1 MQRYDPAV
9 IRLAKHVGPLP
20 YRELSDVYLLGRYL
34 FGVRAVQDPMYLL
47 ARASQ
52 SQILGLR
59 LEIAANNTRFDSL
72 IRDIYLTK
80 KSLSALGAN
89 LRSVARD
96 RRFFSR
102 RACFDD
108 VVVNQTSG
116 SVDTTTLLPLPLL
129 PNSFCRFLDS
139 QG

>member
-89 LRSVARD
+89 LRSVARH
-96 RRFFSR
+96 
-102 RACFDD
+102 
-108 VVVNQTSG
+108 QTVG
-116 SVDTTTLLPLPLL
+116 SSAEEHVSTT
-129 PNSFCRFLDS
+129 
-139 QG
+139 